1 MLEQFTYR
9 KSGVN
14 ENVLQLPESSDLSG
28 AGDMYVVRDLRT
40 RSRKEPGEVQAN
52 KNLNFVKIQGE
63 EIGNFNRKIY
73 DLDKNYFG
81 SKIEGYKQIFINITK
96 NKDNQYFTTEFS
108 FFRPDK
114 KVKLYG
120 TEKTVLGGFWNQISI
135 EVEPKKVFNYVSHNM
150 PEIKLVRPEYDT
162 KGRDN
167 KVFVNKFS
175 NYETNKYVY
184 GFISD
189 TYYNEL
195 RKKAFDN
202 FFKGVEKSTRFTD
215 YQKKLCKDFYENPQ
229 KYDIVLI
236 NYSGEVSSKID
247 DKEKDEFVGLL
258 SGYGDRYTVRD
269 NRKRAK
275 KEPGE
280 LVANK
285 NLVFSKGQSDIINYN
300 HLISSNNPDYK
311 LVDIERKTNF
321 SDNKNEWFFKVGFFE
336 CEKKTN
342 ENITTGNDY
351 YQKGQDGKA
360 YKGFKRYYAVL
371 VDESDLINLQKYN
384 SGIDYKAYITIKLYN
399 DLKNKAFGLFLD
411 SLKRSITYYEDELRK
426 EKERFNNPAYGT
438 NIESK
443 KKWLAMAEENLK
455 NAKKVLAYN
464 YAFYG
469 IKNDSEGLGKPLIK
483 FEFETN
489 EQLKKFLS
497 DNKENL
503 IDSYVDVD
511 VESEKAD
518 YNKKSLR
525 GFSRNPDDYNY
536 KVLYTKGFA
545 PTYQFLNDY
554 SPLIAESDNKITA
567 TGKGFKDTIETLKN
581 AVFEGKKQVEKLAE
595 HLKDP
600 AGSVYQSCFNVWHW
614 LQTNVNYNFD
624 RQGKEDIR
632 LPARTWLDRE
642 RGVDCDCL
650 SVFAFCL
657 LANMGLKPVFE
668 IVAFFGRD
676 DYSHIY
682 VNCEGVIVDRVLN
695 KFNERAPFITKI
707 KKMEVP
713 VYQLSGIS
721 GFDGL
726 NDTVLKNIRNQN
738 PLSHNCSIRKNIAY
752 ERMRG
757 NPVEQRAFA
766 MFLPY
771 MADVD
776 LHNGALYFY
785 RPEFAKVATWA
796 DSLLMN
802 YYKNA
807 SQNTDLQG
815 IELGKLFKKIG
826 KALKKAAKSVAK
838 ATKKVVKA
846 TGNAVKSV
854 AKATANT
861 VKAAAKSTVNAVKAT
876 ANVTKAAAQLA
887 TGNAKKAKATIK
899 KAATQ
904 AKSAVVNPI
913 KQAAKDTKNVTKT
926 AIDTIKTVVK
936 ETVINPTK
944 TAVKMVGKL
953 VKVLLIKI
961 NPVTVLMR
969 NSLRGLIALNFLGL
983 ASKLAV
989 GQMTEANALAA
1000 GYDKDMYDKAVKAY
1014 NRVKKFFKSLGG
1026 DVSKLEKTIEKGAK
1040 RKALFKKDNNYN
1052 INTPV
1057 NESDLQGLGA
1067 LGEPVTIGTMLA
1079 AVGSFF
1085 AKIWGWIKNIAPK
1098 VANFV
1103 KNSGVGERLKEAGL
1117 RKLDEKL
1124 GNKTNSENDSEG
1136 IIDDGTT
1143 NNTTTDNKKSWLL
1156 PALVIAG
1163 VGAAVALSGNKKK

>member
-1 MLEQFTYR
+1 MLEQFTYQ

-28 AGDMYVVRDLRT
+28 AGDMSIVR
-40 RSRKEPGEVQAN
+40 G
-52 KNLNFVKIQGE
+52 
-63 EIGNFNRKIY
+63 
-73 DLDKNYFG
+73 
-81 SKIEGYKQIFINITK
+81 
-96 NKDNQYFTTEFS
+96 
-108 FFRPDK
+108 
-114 KVKLYG
+114 
-120 TEKTVLGGFWNQISI
+120 
-135 EVEPKKVFNYVSHNM
+135 
-150 PEIKLVRPEYDT
+150 
-162 KGRDN
+162 
-167 KVFVNKFS
+167 
-175 NYETNKYVY
+175 
-184 GFISD
+184 
-189 TYYNEL
+189 
-195 RKKAFDN
+195 
-202 FFKGVEKSTRFTD
+202 
-215 YQKKLCKDFYENPQ
+215 
-229 KYDIVLI
+229 
-236 NYSGEVSSKID
+236 
-247 DKEKDEFVGLL
+247 L
-258 SGYGDRYTVRD
+258 SGYGDFYTVRD

-285 NLVFSKGQSDIINYN
+285 NLVFTKGQSDIINYN

-311 LVDIERKTNF
+311 LVNIERKTNF
-321 SDNKNEWFFKVGFFE
+321 SENKNEWVFKVGFFE

-371 VDESDLINLQKYN
+371 VDESDLINLQKRYNDN
-384 SGIDYKAYITIKLYN
+384 SGIYYKAYITVKLYN

-411 SLKRSITYYEDELRK
+411 SLKRNITYYEDELRK
-426 EKERFNNPAYGT
+426 EKERFNNPTYGT

-443 KKWLAMAEENLK
+443 KKWLARAEENLK

-469 IKNDSEGLGKPLIK
+469 IKNDSDGLGKPLIK

-614 LQTNVNYNFD
+614 LQTNVKYNFD

-642 RGVDCDCL
+642 KGVDCDCL

-682 VNCEGVIVDRVLN
+682 VNCQGVIVDRVLQ

-707 KKMEVP
+707 KKMEIP
-713 VYQLSGIS
+713 VYQLSGVED
-721 GFDGL
+721 DGL
-726 NDTVLKNIRNQN
+726 EGVNDVLKNLKSQIPQN
-738 PLSHNCSIRKNIAY
+738 HNCQLRKQIAY
-752 ERMRG
+752 KRMAG

-766 MFLPY
+766 MFMPY
-771 MADVD
+771 MYDVD

-785 RPEFAKVATWA
+785 RPEFATVAKWA
-796 DSLLMN
+796 DSILAN
-802 YYKNA
+802 YFKNA
-807 SQNTDLQG
+807 QQCTDLQG
-815 IELGKLFKKIG
+815 VELGKLFKKIG

-846 TGNAVKSV
+846 TGNVVKSAVKS
-854 AKATANT
+854 
-861 VKAAAKSTVNAVKAT
+861 T
-876 ANVTKAAAQLA
+876 ANVVKSTANVVKAGAQLA
-887 TGNAKKAKATIK
+887 TGKKAAAKATIK
-899 KAATQ
+899 KAGAQ
-904 AKSAVVNPI
+904 IKSAVVEPV
-913 KQAAKDTKNVTKT
+913 KST
-926 AIDTIKTVVK
+926 ANLTKTVVK
-936 ETVINPTK
+936 ETVVNPTK
-944 TAVKMVGKL
+944 TAVKAVAKL

-1124 GNKTNSENDSEG
+1124 GNKTNTENDSEG

-1143 NNTTTDNKKSWLL
+1143 NNTTTDNKKNWLL

>member
-1 MLEQFTYR
+1 MLEQFTYQ

-81 SKIEGYKQIFINITK
+81 SKIEGYKQIFINITI

-120 TEKTVLGGFWNQISI
+120 TEKTVLGGFWKQISI
-135 EVEPKKVFNYVSHNM
+135 EVEPKKVFNYVSHSM
-150 PEIKLVRPEYDT
+150 PEIRLVRPEYDT
-162 KGRDN
+162 KGHDN
-167 KVFVNKFS
+167 KVFVNKYS
-175 NYETNKYVY
+175 NSERNKYVY

-202 FFKGVEKSTRFTD
+202 FFKGVEENTRFTD

-236 NYSGEVSSKID
+236 NYSGEVSGKID

-258 SGYGDRYTVRD
+258 KDSGLSGYGDKYTVRD

-275 KEPGE
+275 KEPG
-280 LVANK
+280 
-285 NLVFSKGQSDIINYN
+285 
-300 HLISSNNPDYK
+300 
-311 LVDIERKTNF
+311 
-321 SDNKNEWFFKVGFFE
+321 
-336 CEKKTN
+336 
-342 ENITTGNDY
+342 
-351 YQKGQDGKA
+351 
-360 YKGFKRYYAVL
+360 
-371 VDESDLINLQKYN
+371 
-384 SGIDYKAYITIKLYN
+384 
-399 DLKNKAFGLFLD
+399 
-411 SLKRSITYYEDELRK
+411 
-426 EKERFNNPAYGT
+426 
-438 NIESK
+438 
-443 KKWLAMAEENLK
+443 
-455 NAKKVLAYN
+455 
-464 YAFYG
+464 
-469 IKNDSEGLGKPLIK
+469 EGLGKPLIK

-545 PTYQFLNDY
+545 PTYQFLDDY

-600 AGSVYQSCFNVWHW
+600 AGSMYQSCFNVWHW
-614 LQTNVNYNFD
+614 LQTNVKYNFD

-642 RGVDCDCL
+642 KGVDCDCL

-713 VYQLSGIS
+713 VYQLSGVED
-721 GFDGL
+721 DGL
-726 NDTVLKNIRNQN
+726 EGVNDVLKNLKSQIPQN
-738 PLSHNCSIRKNIAY
+738 HNCQIRKQIAY
-752 ERMRG
+752 KRMAG

-766 MFLPY
+766 MFMPY
-771 MADVD
+771 MYDVD

-785 RPEFAKVATWA
+785 RPEFATVAKWA
-796 DSLLMN
+796 DSILAN
-802 YYKNA
+802 YFRNA
-807 SQNTDLQG
+807 QQCTDLQG
-815 IELGKLFKKIG
+815 VELGKLFKKIG

-846 TGNAVKSV
+846 TGNVVKSAVKS
-854 AKATANT
+854 
-861 VKAAAKSTVNAVKAT
+861 T
-876 ANVTKAAAQLA
+876 ANVVKSTANVVKAGAQLA
-887 TGNAKKAKATIK
+887 TGKKAAAKATIK
-899 KAATQ
+899 KAGSQ
-904 AKSAVVNPI
+904 IKSAVVEPV
-913 KQAAKDTKNVTKT
+913 KST
-926 AIDTIKTVVK
+926 ANLTKTVVK
-936 ETVINPTK
+936 ETIVNPTK
-944 TAVKMVGKL
+944 TAVKAVAKL

-1067 LGEPVTIGTMLA
+1067 LGEAVTIGTMLA

-1098 VANFV
+1098 VAQAL

-1124 GNKTNSENDSEG
+1124 GNKTNTENDSEG

-1163 VGAAVALSGNKKK
+1163 VGAAVALSDNKKK

>member
-1 MLEQFTYR
+1 MLEQFTYQ

-81 SKIEGYKQIFINITK
+81 TKIEGYKQIFINITI

-135 EVEPKKVFNYVSHNM
+135 EVEPKKVFNYLSHSM

-167 KVFVNKFS
+167 KVFVNTNYNGRTKF
-175 NYETNKYVY
+175 VY

-189 TYYNEL
+189 SYYNEL

-202 FFKGVEKSTRFTD
+202 FFKGVEENTRFTD

-236 NYSGEVSSKID
+236 NYSGEVSGKID

-258 SGYGDRYTVRD
+258 SGYSDKYTVID

-275 KEPGE
+275 KEPG
-280 LVANK
+280 
-285 NLVFSKGQSDIINYN
+285 
-300 HLISSNNPDYK
+300 
-311 LVDIERKTNF
+311 
-321 SDNKNEWFFKVGFFE
+321 
-336 CEKKTN
+336 
-342 ENITTGNDY
+342 
-351 YQKGQDGKA
+351 
-360 YKGFKRYYAVL
+360 
-371 VDESDLINLQKYN
+371 
-384 SGIDYKAYITIKLYN
+384 
-399 DLKNKAFGLFLD
+399 
-411 SLKRSITYYEDELRK
+411 
-426 EKERFNNPAYGT
+426 
-438 NIESK
+438 
-443 KKWLAMAEENLK
+443 
-455 NAKKVLAYN
+455 
-464 YAFYG
+464 
-469 IKNDSEGLGKPLIK
+469 LGKPLIK
-483 FEFETN
+483 FEFDTN

-545 PTYQFLNDY
+545 PTYQFLDDY

-614 LQTNVNYNFD
+614 LQTNIKYNFD

-632 LPARTWLDRE
+632 LPARTWLDRKK
-642 RGVDCDCL
+642 GVDCDCL

-657 LANMGLKPVFE
+657 LANMGFKPVFE

-682 VNCEGVIVDRVLN
+682 VNCHGVIVDRVLN

-721 GFDGL
+721 GGFDGL

-846 TGNAVKSV
+846 TGNVVKSV

-876 ANVTKAAAQLA
+876 ANLTKAGIQAA
-887 TGNAKKAKATIK
+887 TGQGAKAKATLK

-926 AIDTIKTVVK
+926 AIDTTKTVVK

-1067 LGEPVTIGTMLA
+1067 LGEAVTIGTMLA

-1143 NNTTTDNKKSWLL
+1143 NNTTTDNKKNWLL

>member
-1 MLEQFTYR
+1 MLEQFTYQ

-28 AGDMYVVRDLRT
+28 AGDMYIVRDLRT

-81 SKIEGYKQIFINITK
+81 SKIEGYKQIFINITI

-120 TEKTVLGGFWNQISI
+120 REKTVLGGFWNQISI
-135 EVEPKKVFNYVSHNM
+135 EVEPKKVFNYVSHSM

-202 FFKGVEKSTRFTD
+202 FFKGVEGNTRFTD

-236 NYSGEVSSKID
+236 NYSGEVSGKID

-258 SGYGDRYTVRD
+258 KDSGLSGYGD
-269 NRKRAK
+269 N
-275 KEPGE
+275 
-280 LVANK
+280 
-285 NLVFSKGQSDIINYN
+285 
-300 HLISSNNPDYK
+300 
-311 LVDIERKTNF
+311 
-321 SDNKNEWFFKVGFFE
+321 
-336 CEKKTN
+336 
-342 ENITTGNDY
+342 
-351 YQKGQDGKA
+351 
-360 YKGFKRYYAVL
+360 
-371 VDESDLINLQKYN
+371 
-384 SGIDYKAYITIKLYN
+384 
-399 DLKNKAFGLFLD
+399 
-411 SLKRSITYYEDELRK
+411 
-426 EKERFNNPAYGT
+426 
-438 NIESK
+438 
-443 KKWLAMAEENLK
+443 
-455 NAKKVLAYN
+455 
-464 YAFYG
+464 YG
-469 IKNDSEGLGKPLIK
+469 IKNDSDGLGKPLIK

-545 PTYQFLNDY
+545 PTYKFLNDY

-614 LQTNVNYNFD
+614 LQTNVKYNFD

-642 RGVDCDCL
+642 KGVDCDCL

-876 ANVTKAAAQLA
+876 ANLTKAGIQAA
-887 TGNAKKAKATIK
+887 TGQGAKAKATLK

-926 AIDTIKTVVK
+926 AIDTTKTVVK

-1067 LGEPVTIGTMLA
+1067 LGEAVTIGTMLA

-1143 NNTTTDNKKSWLL
+1143 NNTATDNKKNWLL